1 MTQKEELV
9 KVVESSSYIIGL
21 RKDDIIH
28 IFFKPNTL
36 INIELQN
43 EMAEVFKN
51 ICGGEKKSFIY
62 EGVGSINVTSEARK
76 NALAMENYV
85 PIKASVVIAKNS
97 LQRLLADFY
106 YFINK
111 PKTPY
116 NVFTK
121 FEDGIKWLLEVKV

>member
-9 KVVESSSYIIGL
+9 QIIENSSYIIGL

-43 EMAEVFKN
+43 EMLTAFDR
-51 ICGGEKKSFIY
+51 ICGGKKKGFIY

-76 NALAMENYV
+76 NALAMENLL

-111 PKTPY
+111 PKLPY

-121 FEDGIKWLLEVKV
+121 FEEGIRWLKQHH